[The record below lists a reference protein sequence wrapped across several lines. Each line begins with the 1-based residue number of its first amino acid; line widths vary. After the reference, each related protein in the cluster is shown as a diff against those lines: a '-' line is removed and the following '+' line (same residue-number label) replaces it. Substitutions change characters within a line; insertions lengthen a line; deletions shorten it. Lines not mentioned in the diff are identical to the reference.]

1 MYWWPFFNP
10 IIFKKLC
17 YIFDQYMLDLLSI
30 NQQIDQI
37 QRLTYGQLK
46 YWHGLYDVILKAHKD
61 A

>member
-1 MYWWPFFNP
+1 
-10 IIFKKLC
+10 
-17 YIFDQYMLDLLSI
+17 MLDLLSI

-37 QRLTYGQLK
+37 QKLTYGQLK